1 MADRIS
7 FDSVL
12 DMAQGL
18 PGAIVDRE
26 VFLRETLGKR
36 CDSCQV
42 EDAIRGNPARAG
54 ISRDVID
61 ELAESCI
68 SSERMRSTVLSAA
81 AGIPGGLTMIPAM
94 MADGVQTFA
103 HAMRLAQMLAYL
115 YGWSSLYEGK
125 VLQEEGKMKLA
136 LFLGVMFGVTQA
148 NRAIVEIMRQLAEH
162 CEKALIE
169 QALTKGTLYPIVK
182 QALKVLGV
190 QINKQL
196 FSKTVAKAIPLLG
209 AVLSGGMTYVTMGS
223 MARSLKK
230 ELRKHYKVFGTT
242 IDAEI
247 VDAEDGK

>member
-7 FDSVL
+7 FDSIL
-12 DMAQGL
+12 NMAQGL
-18 PGAIVDRE
+18 PGAVIDRKA
-26 VFLRETLGKR
+26 FLRETLSKR
-36 CDSCQV
+36 CDSSKV
-42 EDAIRGNPARAG
+42 EEAIRTNPAKAG
-54 ISRDVID
+54 IPLDIID
-61 ELAESCI
+61 ELAEDCI

-81 AGIPGGLTMIPAM
+81 AGVPGGLSMIPAM

-162 CEKALIE
+162 CEKALITH
-169 QALTKGTLYPIVK
+169 ALTKGTLHPTLK
-182 QALKVLGV
+182 QILMFLGI
-190 QINKQL
+190 QINRQL
-196 FSKTVAKAIPLLG
+196 FGKTVAKAIPLLG
-209 AVLSGGMTYVTMGS
+209 AVLSGGITYVTMGS

-242 IDAEI
+242 IDAEWK
-247 VDAEDGK
+247 ESE